1 MESTDII
8 DRNQLFEKS
17 TFKDLLDIR
26 DCLAYKDYLAF
37 NGKDQENMSQNGYKP
52 VKLTNNQKMEEELR
66 KKNPVLAAQ
75 IARRQK
81 DEERLKE
88 EQSAC
93 MQIVMNEAPPLN
105 VPDFIHFQEMFNPI
119 FRIDLNVKSYKK
131 ILSQY

>member
-1 MESTDII
+1 MKQQAKLKPLRII
-8 DRNQLFEKS
+8 KA
-17 TFKDLLDIR
+17 TVFKN
-26 DCLAYKDYLAF
+26 Y
-37 NGKDQENMSQNGYKP
+37 GKEQKP

-93 MQIVMNEAPPLN
+93 MQMVMNEAPPLN